1 MEFIITY
8 KVRFIGSEGNI
19 KVIEHTTKVTAQNAI
34 DGLSRAFEGCPQHTR
49 NRIFDITITE
59 NKGE

>member
-8 KVRFIGSEGNI
+8 KVRLVRTDDSV

>member
-8 KVRFIGSEGNI
+8 KVRRTDASIT
-19 KVIEHTTKVTAQNAI
+19 VHTSKVTAKNAV
-34 DGLSRAFEGCPQHTR
+34 DGLFKAFEGCPQYTR